1 MVVGATSISGSGVT
15 VVRIVSPLSPPPP
28 GLGFTAN
35 PPHQFSQL
43 LHWRVS
49 TLWLVFTRSKHGQ
62 NATKLDQGGFR
73 LGTSPSIHI
82 YLEVVLFV
90 PFMESI

>member
-35 PPHQFSQL
+35 PPHLSASPL
-43 LHWRVS
+43 ESLHFVACFH
-49 TLWLVFTRSKHGQ
+49 TVKARSKHGQ
-62 NATKLDQGGFR
+62 NATKLDQDR
-73 LGTSPSIHI
+73 DIS
-82 YLEVVLFV
+82 
-90 PFMESI
+90 